1 METTLYTRLS
11 TYAGL
16 TALVSTRIYP
26 LIMPQGVTYPAVT
39 YQRIATEPRES
50 CMVEDVG
57 WARARVQVTAWAD
70 TFTSAKAIAAQVR
83 AALQRWTTTGI
94 QGTFIIAEYDL
105 YDDEAYK
112 YGAAIDAEVVYT
124 E

>member
-1 METTLYTRLS
+1 METILFTRLS

-16 TALVSTRIYP
+16 AALVGSRIYP
-26 LIMPQGVTYPAVT
+26 IIMPQGVTYPAVT

-57 WARARVQVTAWAD
+57 WARARMQVTAWAE
-70 TFTSAKAIAAQVR
+70 TFSAARAIIEQVR
-83 AALQRWTTTGI
+83 GALQRWITTGV
-94 QGTFIIAEYDL
+94 QGCFIVAEYDL
-105 YDDEAYK
+105 YDDEALK
-112 YGAAIDAEVVYT
+112 FGAAIDVHVVYT